1 MNAKNRL
8 IDKLLKVAK
17 KHKILTYPV
26 LALVAVISVFN
37 YFFSW
42 STGAGKRVVAVVMV
56 LVMLVSQSYFLT
68 SSASALVDTDE
79 TVQEQQELQEQ
90 SDDGL
95 VDDGETEGEDLVQ
108 SDTPTEVTTEDPA
121 GDLDDTSDDTVAESD
136 SNETVTTE
144 ANTDDTPNTED
155 VSSTEDTAYTD
166 DTTQSGET
174 ENTEEVPAYAEDVQE
189 PEKTTAAEET
199 ATVVFVAVKS
209 DSKPEVFRCTATKN
223 ESGDTY
229 KITSASWEADANR
242 NLATSYNDGNYLTYA
257 GWYTSTDYSVKVDST
272 VASNLSLS
280 EPGIIWLYAK
290 EIISNYKVSIG
301 SAGTVSPFTV
311 SGATADA
318 NENGIYAVP
327 ASPSGNSYTGSF
339 TIVQPQRAGYELS
352 GIDRE
357 LSGAG
362 VSGTVN
368 GEDLN
373 VTLSGGDYTQNV
385 QLAWTAEDYDIQY
398 QAADS
403 VVTQTVTYDGQESS
417 DLILSENSVDVAEK
431 EGYVFAGWETNGGA
445 IRIPKD
451 RAGVDF
457 VSSYSA
463 LQSYAYGCAKA
474 GSPALLTP
482 YYDYAGVELLQ
493 DMITYE
499 YRSTQNEPKVITA
512 VYKDNGLGSD
522 TFTYDLGTITD
533 GSGQAVD
540 PANYGINVSKGDGKA
555 ITVGI
560 RDTGLTGVITL
571 NVEVLITDSRVQD
584 PDESTSKDTLTIK
597 VTPCQLTLDTSSV
610 PALTKVYDGTDECDF
625 SGAIETNIDGVTV
638 RIASSQFDNANVG
651 ERSVILTPATDW
663 LDFGGATD
671 SVDNYSIQ
679 SNANG
684 NFVVSGTIKQREVN
698 VRTYAVLGDRDYIRA
713 GEANPVFKA
722 EEIASDE
729 EDEGLLEKDKN
740 SLSTLITLTADPER
754 DDSTMTTSRDVTY
767 RVVPV
772 DTADSNYKFNFNYN
786 DLGTFKVR
794 LESADTLFEAIGK
807 TDSGWFGTGSK
818 IVPKED
824 SGYNQIRLEGGEADS
839 QILLTEELAADE
851 KVVFQLYDSGTQ
863 AYTAFTTFPV
873 KVDLTNPEYIGCEV
887 VENGLDTGSGLYFP
901 AAGGQV
907 SLGHYYN
914 KSITFRVSYKDTAS
928 GASKLVYSLS
938 GNLTD
943 VTDSAG
949 QEVSFVSKIDGIST
963 FTFTIPV
970 RDLID
975 QKGGIQFYAIDAAN
989 NKSDLMNLVSAG
1001 DEWIVEKT
1009 APNIEVIIKAGGTS
1023 STDGITITGEDQ
1035 ETYFGN
1041 VKAYLSA
1048 QDATS
1053 PITSITWIING
1064 EEHVQTLDNEPM
1076 QVNTVLPINATS
1088 FTPLDGGVFTVSA
1101 YVTDKAGNK
1110 SLTTDEVTFKID
1122 DVKPVVN
1129 IDDGYDDYQQEVKL
1143 TFDAY
1148 DELSGIKYINVKDL
1162 QSDTMI
1168 QHVVEKVEQNEAGF
1182 KTSYCYVTTTKQGS
1196 YTIEVSDNAGN
1207 VYTETIELKNVS
1219 SEVPACPTVTFDPEV
1234 NENGWITA
1242 DEAKASITNVKMTE
1256 EDKML
1261 VDTKYQIW
1269 KDGET
1274 SMHVTTLD
1282 SDVDVEEITLPNG
1295 IYQLRVWSESL
1306 TGVKCDG
1313 SEENGHIYDIQVDS
1327 VEPVIEYTLAKGADN
1342 SLVVNFTVKDDISG
1356 VNSEKIQVYNGS
1368 RLIDAQITE
1377 MEDGSGY
1384 TGTFN
1389 ITEVGSYTI
1398 MAEDIAGNVATAPAF
1413 TPMSMKVNAV
1423 KNISA
1428 TAATVGARVIKGTY
1442 DIQSATIAY
1451 RKFDAATYTE
1461 ADALPVLDET
1471 TGNVAVSAL
1480 LNNLEKGTNYVYKVT
1495 ALSDG
1500 GEVLEYVG
1508 YFRTLA
1514 DGESGITVSGSARYA
1529 DGRDGYITVGL
1540 FAGQSCIRAV
1550 EVDTSVDNTFTFKDV
1565 PDGTYSVV
1573 ATDGV
1578 YSKNARVLIHSG
1590 RIIYPET
1597 ATLDL
1602 VLSGKNTAVELTTAE
1617 TPYVTAD
1624 NMDSLFDDETNYT
1637 DEDRAIIENG
1647 GTIEFRLYATL
1658 MKVSDVSAEEIAA
1671 MYSAASHKN
1680 KLVGAYL
1687 DFTLYKI
1694 ITDADGNV
1702 TKKRVTELG
1711 GGANISVTIPLG
1723 DLANKSGLEVVR
1735 THDTGDTY
1743 FGTYLVDQ
1751 DNNPST
1757 YTVTTTLFSTYAIL
1771 YDPEKKP
1778 ASTEEIKDGKI
1789 DPSDDGNILLP
1800 FDTKDKEP
1808 DTDAPKDNNK
1818 DNENNKKD
1826 DKKDNEKS
1834 TESNSSVE
1842 TLKSSGSAETGDA
1855 TPIALVFGMMLV
1867 AIGGFFVLRK
1877 KVKD

>member
-8 IDKLLKVAK
+8 IEKLLKVAK

-79 TVQEQQELQEQ
+79 AVQQQQELQEQ
-90 SDDGL
+90 SGDNL
-95 VDDGETEGEDLVQ
+95 VADGEENTAAGDDLVQ

-121 GDLDDTSDDTVAESD
+121 GDLDDTSDDTVAGDDSSEES
-136 SNETVTTE
+136 TTE
-144 ANTDDTPNTED
+144 VVTDDTSNTED
-155 VSSTEDTAYTD
+155 SAYVD
-166 DTTQSGET
+166 DTTQSNESNT
-174 ENTEEVPAYAEDVQE
+174 TEEVPVYSDDVNE
-189 PEKTTAAEET
+189 PEKTTATQET
-199 ATVVFVAVKS
+199 ATVLFLAVKS
-209 DSKPEVFRCTATKN
+209 DSKPEVFRCTAVKN
-223 ESGDTY
+223 ENADTY
-229 KITSASWEADANR
+229 RIESTSWESDANKS
-242 NLATSYNDGNYLTYA
+242 LATNYNDGDYLTYA

-280 EPGIIWLYAK
+280 ESGIIWLYAK
-290 EIISNYKVSIG
+290 EIISNYKVSIS
-301 SAGTVSPFTV
+301 SAGTVSPYNVT
-311 SGATADA
+311 GATADA
-318 NENGIYAVP
+318 NESGIYAVK
-327 ASPSGNSYTGSF
+327 ATATGNSYTGSF
-339 TIVQPQRAGYELS
+339 TIVKPERVGYRLA
-352 GIDRE
+352 GIDSE
-357 LSGAG
+357 NSGAG
-362 VSGTVN
+362 ISGTVN

-373 VTLSGGDYTQNV
+373 VTVSGNDYTQNV
-385 QLAWTAEDYDIQY
+385 HLAWEAEDYDIQY
-398 QAADS
+398 ETADG
-403 VVTQTVTYDGQESS
+403 VITKTVTYDGQDSS
-417 DLILSENSVDVAEK
+417 DLILSDSAVKVAER
-431 EGYVFAGWETNGGA
+431 EGYVFAGWETNGGT
-445 IRIPKD
+445 IQIPKD
-451 RAGVDF
+451 RAGKDF

-463 LQSYAYGCAKA
+463 LQSYAYGCAKT
-474 GSPALLTP
+474 GTPAVLTP
-482 YYDYAGVELLQ
+482 YYDYAGVELLE
-493 DMITYE
+493 DTITYE
-499 YRSTQNEPKVITA
+499 YRSTQNQPKVITA
-512 VYKDNGLGSD
+512 VYKNDGLGSD
-522 TFTYDLGTITD
+522 TFTYDLGNITD
-533 GSGQAVD
+533 GSGQTVD
-540 PANYGINVSKGDGKA
+540 PANYGINVSKGDGNA

-560 RDTGLTGVITL
+560 KDTGLTGVVTL
-571 NVEVLITDSRVQD
+571 NVEVLITDSRVTDTNKQ
-584 PDESTSKDTLTIK
+584 TSKDTLTIR
-597 VTPCQLTLDTSSV
+597 VNPCQLTLKTSSV
-610 PALTKVYDGTDECDF
+610 PELTKVYDGTPDCDF
-625 SGAIETNIDGVTV
+625 DGEIETNIEGVTV
-638 RIASSQFDNANVG
+638 VIESSTFESKVAGPRN
-651 ERSVILTPATDW
+651 VILKPATAW
-663 LDFGGATD
+663 LDFNGATD
-671 SVDNYSIQ
+671 SVDNYTIDT
-679 SNANG
+679 NADG
-684 NFVVSGTIKQREVN
+684 NFVVQGTIKQRPVN
-698 VRTYAVLGDRDYIRA
+698 VRTYAVMGDKEYIRA
-713 GEANPVFKA
+713 GEDNPEFMA
-722 EEIASDE
+722 EEIESDE
-729 EDEGLLEKDKN
+729 DDEGLLAEDKN
-740 SLSTLITLTADPER
+740 SLNSIISLTTEPER
-754 DDSTMTTSRDVTY
+754 DDSTMTTSKDVTY
-767 RVVPV
+767 RIVPTE
-772 DTADSNYKFNFNYN
+772 TAESNYDFNFNYS

-794 LESADTLFEAIGK
+794 LESADTLFDAIGQ
-807 TDSGWFGTGSK
+807 TDSGWYGTGSK
-818 IVPKED
+818 IVPKAD
-824 SGYNQIRLEGGEADS
+824 SGYDQIRIEGGEADS
-839 QILLTEELAADE
+839 EILLTEEIAKDE
-851 KVVFQLYDSGTQ
+851 KVVFQLYDSTTG

-887 VENGLDTGSGLYFP
+887 IENGLDTGSGLYFP
-901 AAGGQV
+901 SAGGQV

-914 KSITFRVSYKDTAS
+914 KSITFRVSYKDTGS

-943 VTDSAG
+943 ATDSAG
-949 QEVSFVSKIDGIST
+949 QEISFVSKTDGVAV

-989 NKSDLMNLVSAG
+989 NESDLLNLVSEG

-1009 APNIEVIIKAGGTS
+1009 APNIDVIIKAGGTS

-1048 QDATS
+1048 VDATS

-1064 EEHVQTLDNEPM
+1064 EEHVQTLDEEKK
-1076 QVNTVLPINATS
+1076 QVSTVLPINAQS
-1088 FTPLDGGVFTVSA
+1088 FTPQDGGVFEVSA
-1101 YVTDKAGNK
+1101 YVTDKADNK
-1110 SLTTDEVTFKID
+1110 SLTTDKITFKID

-1129 IDDGYDDYQQEVKL
+1129 IDGGYDSYQQEVKL

-1162 QSDTMI
+1162 ASNTMI
-1168 QHVVEKVEQNEAGF
+1168 QHVVEKVEVNTDGH

-1207 VYTETIELKNVS
+1207 VFTETIVLDKVS

-1242 DEAKASITNVKMTE
+1242 DEAKASITNVMLTA
-1256 EDKML
+1256 EDKMP

-1274 SMHVTTLD
+1274 SMHVTTID
-1282 SDVDVEEITLPNG
+1282 SDKSVEEISLPNG
-1295 IYQLRVWSESL
+1295 VYQLRVWSESA
-1306 TGVKCDG
+1306 TGVLCED
-1313 SEENGHIYDIQVDS
+1313 SEESGHVYDIQVDS
-1327 VEPVIEYTLAKGADN
+1327 VEPIIEYTLEKGADN
-1342 SLVVNFTVKDDISG
+1342 SLIVNFTVKDDISG
-1356 VNSEKIQVYNGS
+1356 VNSEKIQVYNGA

-1377 MEDGSGY
+1377 LEDGSGY
-1384 TGTFN
+1384 VGTFN
-1389 ITEVGSYTI
+1389 ITEVGNYTI

-1428 TAATVGARVIKGTY
+1428 TSATVGARVIKGTY

-1451 RKFDAATYTE
+1451 RKFDDANYTE
-1461 ADALPVLDET
+1461 TDALPVLDEA
-1471 TGNVAVSAL
+1471 TGNVSISAFL
-1480 LNNLEKGTNYVYKVT
+1480 DNLEKGTNYVYKVT
-1495 ALSDG
+1495 ALSAG

-1514 DGESGITVSGSARYA
+1514 DGETGITVSGTARYA

-1540 FAGQSCIRAV
+1540 FAGKSCIRAV

-1565 PDGTYSVV
+1565 PDGTYGVV

-1578 YSKNARVLIHSG
+1578 YSKNGRVLINSG

-1602 VLSGKNTAVELTTAE
+1602 ILSGKNTSVELTTDE
-1617 TPYVTAD
+1617 TPNVTAD

-1637 DEDRAIIENG
+1637 DEDKAIIENG
-1647 GTIEFRLYATL
+1647 GTIEFKLYATL
-1658 MKVSDVSAEEIAA
+1658 MKVSDVSAEEISA
-1671 MYSAASHKN
+1671 MYAAASHKN

-1694 ITDADGNV
+1694 ITDANGNV
-1702 TKKRVTELG
+1702 TKTRVTELG

-1723 DLANKSGLEVVR
+1723 GLANKSGLEVVR
-1735 THDTGDTY
+1735 VHDTGDTY

-1771 YDPEKKP
+1771 YDPEKEP
-1778 ASTEEIKDGKI
+1778 TTEEIKDGTL
-1789 DPSDDGNILLP
+1789 DPSNDGTINSP
-1800 FDTKDKEP
+1800 DDTKDEEP
-1808 DTDAPKDNNK
+1808 DADDTKDDK
-1818 DNENNKKD
+1818 DD
-1826 DKKDNEKS
+1826 DKKDDE
-1834 TESNSSVE
+1834 ESKENNSSVE

-1855 TPIALVFGMMLV
+1855 TPIAMIFGLMLT

-1877 KVKD
+1877 KVRD